1 MAIDAVIDIGS
12 NSVRLLVV
20 YPDGRKEKF
29 VKITKLADGLN
40 STGKL
45 NVNAIKRTADAV
57 AFFKEKATNLG
68 AKTVYAFATA
78 AVRSAV
84 NGQEFVSCVKD
95 LCGLSVEVILGKLE
109 AQIGLLGVL
118 NGSNGGIIDIG
129 GASSEV
135 TAKLGEKT
143 VYSYS
148 LNLGGVR
155 LLDACGQNAK
165 DIYDI
170 CKQRVQEYG
179 KIPLTDFYGIGG
191 VATSIVAV
199 TLKLETYDKNK
210 VHGYKL
216 TLDEVKDAIK
226 LFNSKTVEERKLIVG
241 LQPERADVILGASI
255 LLLCI
260 MEHIGVEYITVSEDD
275 NLEGYLYMKRKE
287 NEQ

>member
-1 MAIDAVIDIGS
+1 MTIDAVIDIGS
-12 NSVRLLVV
+12 NSVRLLLV
-20 YPDGRKEKF
+20 YSNGYKEKF

-45 NVNAIKRTADAV
+45 NANAIKRTADAV

-68 AKTVYAFATA
+68 AKTIYAFATA
-78 AVRSAV
+78 AVRGAV
-84 NGQEFVSCVKD
+84 NGQEFVTFVKD
-95 LCGLSVEVILGKLE
+95 LCDLKVEVVSGTLE

-118 NGSNGGIIDIG
+118 NGKDGGIIDIG

-135 TAKLGEKT
+135 TASLGKKT

-165 DIYDI
+165 DIYAL
-170 CKQRVQEYG
+170 CKQKVKEYG
-179 KIPLTDFYGIGG
+179 KVPTTNFYGIGG

-216 TLDEVKDAIK
+216 TLGEVKNAIE

-241 LQPERADVILGASI
+241 LQPERADVMLGASI

-260 MEHIGVEYITVSEDD
+260 MEHIGIDYITVSEDD

-287 NEQ
+287 NE